1 MSGDQVLQNSR
12 DVNDTLNPGPHEIS
26 SPIWPQRGLLVFI
39 VIKKVTVTLITTPS
53 YNIHTYTNTHTHSS
67 QGKDYFSEKSQSRFV
82 RKKISVSLSGS
93 LYGFQPHCRFS
104 ILFYYTGQCIFL

>member
-53 YNIHTYTNTHTHSS
+53 TTYTHTQTHTHIHLKVKIIS
-67 QGKDYFSEKSQSRFV
+67 QRNHSPDS
-82 RKKISVSLSGS
+82 
-93 LYGFQPHCRFS
+93 
-104 ILFYYTGQCIFL
+104 